1 MDTDYYAEEAR
12 LLNQLEPINQE
23 RKHMNITI
31 LSIDIKT
38 VPTAK
43 GSYQVADI
51 AYKNNTFQGKVEGKK
66 VMSFGAAAA
75 SFKVLA
81 EASPNDTFDVT
92 VVKNA
97 AGYNDWTQLT
107 RAEAGAASSAPA
119 TSASSGKTT
128 TPTKTT
134 YETPEERAQRQVLIV
149 RQSSVSSAVAMLVA
163 GAKTPP
169 TLDAVLNAAK
179 AFESYVFGQEATAS
193 DFPEG
198 FPDVE

>member
-1 MDTDYYAEEAR
+1 
-12 LLNQLEPINQE
+12 
-23 RKHMNITI
+23 MNITI
-31 LSIDIKT
+31 LSTDIKT

-66 VMSFGAAAA
+66 VMSFGATTNA
-75 SFKVLA
+75 FKVLA
-81 EASPNDTFDVT
+81 EAVSGDTFNVT
-92 VVKNA
+92 VVKNDK
-97 AGYNDWTQLT
+97 GYNDWTQLV
-107 RAEAGAASSAPA
+107 RAEAGAAAPA
-119 TSASSGKTT
+119 ASTSGAASKPT

-149 RQSSVSSAVAMLVA
+149 RQSSISSAVAMLCA

-169 TLDAVLNAAK
+169 SLEAVLATAK
-179 AFESYVFGQEATAS
+179 AFEAYVFGQEETAS
-193 DFPEG
+193 DFSDNE

>member
-1 MDTDYYAEEAR
+1 
-12 LLNQLEPINQE
+12 
-23 RKHMNITI
+23 MNITI
-31 LSIDIKT
+31 LSTDIKT

-66 VMSFGAAAA
+66 VMSFGATANA
-75 SFKVLA
+75 FKVLA
-81 EASPNDTFDVT
+81 EAVSGDTFNVT
-92 VVKNA
+92 VVKNDK
-97 AGYNDWTQLT
+97 GYNDWTALT
-107 RAEAGAASSAPA
+107 KGDASTAAAPSTGAAKA
-119 TSASSGKTT
+119 TT

-149 RQSSVSSAVAMLVA
+149 RQSSVSSAVAMLCA

-169 TLDAVLNAAK
+169 SLEAVLATAK
-179 AFESYVFGQEATAS
+179 AFEAYVFGQEETAS
-193 DFPEG
+193 DFSDNE